1 MSTTF
6 VARQSLSTITCA
18 KCGVL
23 FAMPETWEAHFRETH
38 KEFFCPSGHGNFY
51 PQETEAEKL
60 RKQLAREQSRIEHR
74 DAEII
79 DLKEQRAKLRHQR
92 DGMKGAYRKVAV
104 RVKNGV
110 CPCCKRTFSC
120 LADHM
125 REKHPDFQSTSPDA
139 TV

>member
-6 VARQSLSTITCA
+6 VESQVLETVNCC
-18 KCGVL
+18 KCKVT
-23 FAMPETWEAHFRETH
+23 FAMPETWMTHYRKTHEYFHCPAGHSQHFT
-38 KEFFCPSGHGNFY
+38 G
-51 PQETEAEKL
+51 ETEEERL

-74 DAEII
+74 DAEIR
-79 DLKEQRAKLRHQR
+79 DLNSRNDKLRHQR

-120 LADHM
+120 LAAHM
-125 REKHPDFQSTSPDA
+125 KNMHPDFTSTPPE
-139 TV
+139 TK